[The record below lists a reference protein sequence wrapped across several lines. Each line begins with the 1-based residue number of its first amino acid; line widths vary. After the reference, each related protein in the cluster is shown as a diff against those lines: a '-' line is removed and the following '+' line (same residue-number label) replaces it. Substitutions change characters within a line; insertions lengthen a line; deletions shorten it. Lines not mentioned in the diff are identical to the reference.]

1 MAGRFLHQASVQ
13 RGTGSFDSV
22 DLGAIAALMHN
33 PWIDGTGAAKYEFR
47 ASGLGLHDLLNSA
60 NLSGDFAIREGNFP
74 HIALTSQSSGLRA
87 NSFSGR
93 LLLRDGQ
100 FSFPD
105 AKLES
110 ATGVYKVS
118 GTVSLTG
125 GLNLKMTGE
134 RPGFSLSEL
143 CGYSDHRRAG
153 CSQTV
158 KPSTVS
164 LLALLCCVGRSL
176 AGLV

>member
-1 MAGRFLHQASVQ
+1 M
-13 RGTGSFDSV
+13 
-22 DLGAIAALMHN
+22 LGAIAALMHN
-33 PWIDGTGAAKYEFR
+33 PWIYGTGAAKYEFR

-134 RPGFSLSEL
+134 SVL
-143 CGYSDHRRAG
+143 CRGLAERRAIVTG
-153 CSQTV
+153 AGSGIGRAA
-158 KPSTVS
+158 
-164 LLALLCCVGRSL
+164 ALK
-176 AGLV
+176 